1 MPAERNKENKHTI
14 SDIKIGKLIQ
24 WEEHCILTSHISQ
37 IWIGSLP
44 GEVFPVKTFTLL
56 LFIALSAGHI
66 FSLIAMLALSAFGAT
81 LWFYRHRQKDAK
93 KQVHVKLHTGDV
105 FSFSA
110 KNEEALE
117 DFYDAIK
124 KTAEGS
130 FVSEIIFD
138 TEGRIEK
145 KPEAEVPP
153 ETDGILKI
161 NGENTRNDKLIDEL
175 KQLYKGYE
183 EKTETNGEIIQLI
196 NGTAS
201 FMASDDRD
209 GLKKCFQKFVTLG
222 LIDDCNEL
230 GLDSLIQEIK
240 SSVY

>member
-14 SDIKIGKLIQ
+14 SDIKIGKLIR
-24 WEEHCILTSHISQ
+24 WENHCLRSSDISQ

-44 GEVFPVKTFTLL
+44 GEAFPVKTFTLL
-56 LFIALSAGHI
+56 LFIALSAAHI
-66 FSLIAMLALSAFGAT
+66 FSLIAMLALSALGAA
-81 LWFYRHRQKDAK
+81 LWVYGHRRKDAK
-93 KQVHVKLHTGDV
+93 KQVHLKLHTGDV

-110 KNEEALE
+110 KNDDALQN
-117 DFYDAIK
+117 FYTAIK
-124 KTAEGS
+124 EAAQGS

-145 KPEAEVPP
+145 KPEAKVPP
-153 ETDGILKI
+153 ETDRILKI
-161 NGENTRNDKLIDEL
+161 TGENTKNEKLIDEL

-183 EKTETNGEIIQLI
+183 KKTETNGEIIQLI
-196 NGTAS
+196 NDTARL
-201 FMASDDRD
+201 MASDDRE

-222 LIDDCNEL
+222 LVNDCNVL